1 MSHFNWQVSYASTAS
16 DLSNKEKYPMLYNIV
31 PPDSAYNNAR
41 IAFLKYFKWKRVAT
55 IRQNSYV
62 FDEVTY
68 RSNSDI
74 W

>member
-1 MSHFNWQVSYASTAS
+1 
-16 DLSNKEKYPMLYNIV
+16 MLYNIV

-41 IAFLKYFKWKRVAT
+41 IAFLKHFKWKRIAT

-62 FDEVTY
+62 FDEVKY

-74 W
+74 IMVTFEWNKKVKNKLIHWYLRD

>member
-1 MSHFNWQVSYASTAS
+1 
-16 DLSNKEKYPMLYNIV
+16 MLYNIV

-41 IAFLKYFKWKRVAT
+41 IAFLKHFKWKRVAT

-68 RSNSDI
+68 RSNSDNI
-74 W
+74 MVTFE